1 MPLLTAQFRQPT
13 PVLRPVVRWLLAR
26 DTPALATWAVELLD
40 PGLTDRVLE
49 LGISLGVQLAA
60 GFTRQ
65 GLVVGVDPSPVLL
78 ARAEERNAAAIR
90 EGRMQFRPAQLPAL
104 PFESG
109 SFDRVFAVNNIQLWP
124 DLPTCLTE
132 VRRVLRPGGRVVLVV
147 HPRWL
152 TDLDAASEYVR
163 TLSRQVV
170 ETGFLAPACFTM
182 TVGAAPA
189 YALVAH
195 SPAALP

>member
-1 MPLLTAQFRQPT
+1 MPLLNAQLRQPAS
-13 PVLRPVVRWLLAR
+13 VLRPVVRWLLAR
-26 DTPALATWAVELLD
+26 DTPALAAWGVELLA

-49 LGISLGVQLAA
+49 LGISLGLPLAA

-65 GLVVGVDPSPVLL
+65 GLAVAVDPSPVLL
-78 ARAEERNAAAIR
+78 ARAQDRNTTAIR
-90 EGRMQFRPAQLPAL
+90 EGRMQFHLAQLPTL

-124 DLPTCLTE
+124 DLPACLTE

-147 HPRWL
+147 HPCWI
-152 TDLDAASEYVR
+152 TEPDAASDYVR
-163 TLSRQVV
+163 ALSGGVLRA
-170 ETGFLAPACFTM
+170 GFLEPAIFTM
-182 TVGAAPA
+182 GLGAVPA

-195 SPAALP
+195 SPTGSP